1 MLSHGV
7 FEQLILLFL
16 VLQDTYLREQK
27 VTFAVSS
34 SNWLAS
40 GALCTHIHNI
50 DTGMC
55 INM

>member
-40 GALCTHIHNI
+40 GAL
-50 DTGMC
+50 
-55 INM
+55 